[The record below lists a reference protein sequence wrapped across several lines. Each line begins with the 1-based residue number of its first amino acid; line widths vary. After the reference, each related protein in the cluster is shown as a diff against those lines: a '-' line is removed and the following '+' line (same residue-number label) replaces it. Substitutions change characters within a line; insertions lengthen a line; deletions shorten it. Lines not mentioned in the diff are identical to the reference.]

1 MFNHSV
7 RLASTYR
14 VFSYETVCHKQ
25 QANKTEMEIRM
36 NFCHAFNDDATNFM
50 LIFSENVRLNLP
62 LNVGY

>member
-1 MFNHSV
+1 MKLFV
-7 RLASTYR
+7 TR
-14 VFSYETVCHKQ
+14 Q

-50 LIFSENVRLNLP
+50 LIFSENVPLNLP